1 MLREILSIPLA
12 LVVEEKSVILLF
24 GATTIFTP
32 SMVMGIFQGYRYQRH
47 LKKVLWSPTTGF
59 TMLQAAM
66 AFDLMEAP
74 LVFAVPHITMLQ
86 GKRAVE

>member
-1 MLREILSIPLA
+1 MLREILSTPLA

-32 SMVMGIFQGYRYQRH
+32 SMVMGIFQGSRFLRH
-47 LKKVLWSPTTGF
+47 LKKDLWLPTTGF
-59 TMLQAAM
+59 TMPQAGM

-74 LVFAVPHITMLQ
+74 LEFAVPPITMFQ